1 MLLERPDMSEKE
13 TAFVKAFT
21 DLMKTCPK
29 TILFSLHEEDFEA
42 GGKADL
48 SLMKRTSYGAAG
60 LVPAFKVRHS

>member
-1 MLLERPDMSEKE
+1 MPLERPEVNE
-13 TAFVKAFT
+13 REAAFVKAFS

-29 TILFSLHEEDFEA
+29 TILFSLREEDFEA